1 MFTAFSRD
9 QENKVYVQHVIRDNA
24 FRLKA
29 FFQSN
34 LDSFRIFVAGNSK
47 NMPASVE
54 KALKEVFKGLTND
67 DADQAATLYDKLA
80 KDGRIQFETW
90 N

>member
-1 MFTAFSRD
+1 M
-9 QENKVYVQHVIRDNA
+9 IRDNA

-34 LDSFRIFVAGNSK
+34 FDTLNIFVAGNSK
-47 NMPASVE
+47 NMPNSVE
-54 KALKEVFKGLTND
+54 KAIKEVFKGLTND
-67 DADQAATLYDKLA
+67 NADESSNLYDRLSKE
-80 KDGRIQFETW
+80 GRIQFETW